1 MPNDPRYISD
11 RLPDALESGSYKIV
25 IKTPYSKPQLL
36 SEQRLKP
43 RSSSAFSKIIDCKK
57 VTSLFDFSTMEI
69 AKEYITDESGSIK
82 SVVIDFT
89 TFRAIEE
96 ALLDQG
102 LEDAMLEVQDDEELT
117 LSEAMK
123 LTQ

>member
-1 MPNDPRYISD
+1 
-11 RLPDALESGSYKIV
+11 
-25 IKTPYSKPQLL
+25 
-36 SEQRLKP
+36 
-43 RSSSAFSKIIDCKK
+43 
-57 VTSLFDFSTMEI
+57 MEI

-82 SVVIDFT
+82 SVVIDFK

-102 LEDAMLEVQDDEELT
+102 LEDAMLEVRSDEELT

-123 LTQ
+123 LIQ

>member
-1 MPNDPRYISD
+1 
-11 RLPDALESGSYKIV
+11 
-25 IKTPYSKPQLL
+25 
-36 SEQRLKP
+36 
-43 RSSSAFSKIIDCKK
+43 
-57 VTSLFDFSTMEI
+57 MEI

-102 LEDAMLEVQDDEELT
+102 LEDAMLEVRSDEELT

-123 LTQ
+123 LIQ